1 MEEKRPAVRLL
12 DDEGLLEDRVPL
24 QGVTTSRVQILDEG
38 PIDQLVP
45 LHVGAREDHQAAR
58 QAHEEES
65 HDGGPEHS
73 SAAVTRRLVRS
84 SAPRGCPPL
93 HACTRSPNKVRCGS
107 IPSWFIAEEYRL

>member
-24 QGVTTSRVQILDEG
+24 QGVTTSRVQVLDES

-45 LHVGAREDHQAAR
+45 LLVGAREDHQPAR
-58 QAHEEES
+58 QAHEEET

-73 SAAVTRRLVRS
+73 SAAVARRLVRS
-84 SAPRGCPPL
+84 FAQRGYPPL
-93 HACTRSPNKVRCGS
+93 HACTRSPNKVRWRS
-107 IPSWFIAEEYRL
+107 MPSRFFAEEDRP